1 MPFGFGGL
9 KFAEGMGPTSK
20 LTPLLSQTIALKLWL
35 ALHSMDFQLGCLL
48 LLLQLALHIFGC

>member
-1 MPFGFGGL
+1 MPFGLGGL

-20 LTPLLSQTIALKLWL
+20 FTPLLSQTIALKLWL
-35 ALHSMDFQLGCLL
+35 ALHSMDCQLGYLL